1 MSSQRRA
8 GSATRIVDLHTLG
21 RDLLEQGAY
30 ADAARALQRRLR
42 LAPGD
47 REARYLLGIATL
59 GLGQPQAAL
68 GYFEQVVSEQD
79 GDELAAL
86 AKARLADTPTYPVKG
101 TQAL

>member
-1 MSSQRRA
+1 
-8 GSATRIVDLHTLG
+8 VDLHTLG

-47 REARYLLGIATL
+47 REARYMLGIASL
-59 GLGQPQAAL
+59 AL
-68 GYFEQVVSEQD
+68 GHPEQALHSFEQVVTERD

-86 AKARLADTPTYPVKG
+86 AKARLVDMPGDPIKRS
-101 TQAL
+101 QAL

>member
-1 MSSQRRA
+1 
-8 GSATRIVDLHTLG
+8 VDLHTLG

-59 GLGQPQAAL
+59 GLGQPEQAL
-68 GYFEQVVSEQD
+68 VSFEQVLTEHA

-86 AKARLADTPTYPVKG
+86 AKARLEDISSYPVKDRR
-101 TQAL
+101 AL